1 MHRVSYWLSAP
12 VFLLPGLLFYLITEG
27 LAFSLGV
34 SPLWL
39 LKVSGG
45 LLLAWGVLLVSA
57 SLRPSPVT
65 LGALVTGNLLLAA
78 VLVPAA
84 LAGRAGPLT
93 PLLLGVG
100 LYLAALAVLALL
112 SWPRTAPGAEQGSS
126 EREAHV

>member
-12 VFLLPGLLFYLITEG
+12 VYLLPGLLFYLITEG

-45 LLLAWGVLLVSA
+45 LLLAWGALLVAA
-57 SLRPSPVT
+57 SLRPEPVT
-65 LGALVTGNLLLAA
+65 LGALVFGNLLTAA

-84 LAGRAGPLT
+84 LAGRAGPLA
-93 PLLLGVG
+93 PVLLGVG
-100 LYLAALAVLALL
+100 LYLALVALLALL
-112 SWPRTAPGAEQGSS
+112 TWPRTRSAPTP
-126 EREAHV
+126 EREAHA